1 MEGDQKPSWVVA
13 FKDDDAPGGV
23 GPYQGLLLY
32 GMGLRQG
39 SARSDAALMGQSWRL
54 SSLVVHLSLHITIG
68 LAE

>member
-13 FKDDDAPGGV
+13 FKDDDAPGEV

-32 GMGLRQG
+32 GMRLRQG
-39 SARSDAALMGQSWRL
+39 SARSDATLVGQL
-54 SSLVVHLSLHITIG
+54 SSLVVHLSLHIIVG